1 MVALS
6 YTRHVCLENYFSDRE
21 FQDPEDM
28 MMSYVWA
35 ALVWQL
41 MRAYTLSLLN
51 KLKALDQSGTST
63 DQQIVTWANNKVIDC
78 FITPGLIR
86 NHLTIMQS
94 DASVA
99 RDVESSIFCW
109 TRFDY
114 DTWVRKFR
122 TWDSNSNSSHKNLD
136 SDSGPKIYA
145 QNHTPI
151 PTLRTD
157 CVTFWFCT

>member
-1 MVALS
+1 
-6 YTRHVCLENYFSDRE
+6 
-21 FQDPEDM
+21 
-28 MMSYVWA
+28 
-35 ALVWQL
+35 

-122 TWDSNSNSSHKNLD
+122 T
-136 SDSGPKIYA
+136 
-145 QNHTPI
+145 
-151 PTLRTD
+151 
-157 CVTFWFCT
+157 